1 VQSHFQVDK
10 QTEGGASV
18 LTLSGELDVASAGS
32 LEQALSEVA
41 NDKHLVIDLRQL
53 EFIDSTGL
61 SVLVAANQ
69 RALDSGQR
77 LGIVNGGT
85 QVQRLLTLTGL
96 TERLQVADTLEQ
108 LLHGA

>member
-1 VQSHFQVDK
+1 MQSHFQVDRR
-10 QTEGGASV
+10 TDGSASV
-18 LTLSGELDVASAGS
+18 VTLSGELDVASAGS
-32 LEQALSEVA
+32 LEQALSEVS
-41 NDKHLVIDLRQL
+41 DHQHLIIDLRQL
-53 EFIDSTGL
+53 DFIDSTGL

-108 LLHGA
+108 LLDGA